1 MINSHR
7 YYALICVLK
16 AFLSKMG
23 VTQPQVSP
31 TALENGSRNASV
43 FCLYTPRW
51 KSGYNWLVKPTISLT
66 KIRPTVL
73 IWRPSAGTIFHM

>member
-16 AFLSKMG
+16 AFLLKMG

-31 TALENGSRNASV
+31 TA
-43 FCLYTPRW
+43 PRDQHKRW
-51 KSGYNWLVKPTISLT
+51 SLFFVYPRST
-66 KIRPTVL
+66 LQIDET
-73 IWRPSAGTIFHM
+73 

>member
-16 AFLSKMG
+16 AFLLKMG

-31 TALENGSRNASV
+31 NALKRKQKRFRFFVVVHGS
-43 FCLYTPRW
+43 FLW
-51 KSGYNWLVKPTISLT
+51 K
-66 KIRPTVL
+66 
-73 IWRPSAGTIFHM
+73 

>member
-16 AFLSKMG
+16 AFLLKMG

-31 TALENGSRNASV
+31 TAQ
-43 FCLYTPRW
+43 
-51 KSGYNWLVKPTISLT
+51 
-66 KIRPTVL
+66 
-73 IWRPSAGTIFHM
+73 FHHKRRIKRFSSFFIL

>member
-16 AFLSKMG
+16 AFLLKMG

-31 TALENGSRNASV
+31 TAQNHHMRKFQMKLPLFFVELLSSR
-43 FCLYTPRW
+43 
-51 KSGYNWLVKPTISLT
+51 
-66 KIRPTVL
+66 
-73 IWRPSAGTIFHM
+73 

>member
-31 TALENGSRNASV
+31 TALHFTRGESKDSPLFCVRPAWACSNG
-43 FCLYTPRW
+43 
-51 KSGYNWLVKPTISLT
+51 
-66 KIRPTVL
+66 
-73 IWRPSAGTIFHM
+73 